1 MATKPLEKETQW
13 SELVD
18 TKPCYWRVDRD
29 AINYYVAGCECKES
43 KVSFDVELVKHVILF
58 FCFNL
63 SLDCTIPCRKQ
74 PQV

>member
-43 KVSFDVELVKHVILF
+43 KVSFDVELVKHF
-58 FCFNL
+58 SYCP
-63 SLDCTIPCRKQ
+63 DCGLKLKLTDECSTTH
-74 PQV
+74 

>member
-43 KVSFDVELVKHVILF
+43 KVSFDVELVKHF
-58 FCFNL
+58 SYCP
-63 SLDCTIPCRKQ
+63 DCLEGLQYGKLTQ
-74 PQV
+74 N